1 MNQREIWDAEA
12 ATFDDEADHGLA
24 DPATREAWRALLL
37 GVLPPAPAR
46 IADLGCGTGSLSVL
60 LAEEGYA
67 VDGLDFSPEM
77 VARARAKADA
87 AGVAVEVVVGDA
99 RAPGLPPASYDVV
112 LSRHVLWAMDDPALA
127 LVRWLELLAP
137 GGTLLLVEG
146 SWSTGA
152 GITAAQ
158 AAALVRKTGREADVR
173 LLLEPVYWGKEIT
186 DERYLL
192 VSGSAR

>member
-1 MNQREIWDAEA
+1 MDQRELWDAEA

-46 IADLGCGTGSLSVL
+46 IADLGCGTGSLAVL

-67 VDGLDFSPEM
+67 VDGLDLSPEM

-87 AGVAVEVVVGDA
+87 AGVSVDLTVGDA
-99 RAPGLPPASYDVV
+99 QAPGLPPASYDVV

-127 LVRWLELLAP
+127 LDRWLALLAS

-158 AAALVRKTGREADVR
+158 AAALVRETGREADVR
-173 LLLEPVYWGKEIT
+173 LLPEPVYWGKEIA

-192 VSGSAR
+192 VSASPR

>member
-1 MNQREIWDAEA
+1 MDQRELWDAEA

-60 LAEEGYA
+60 LAREGYA
-67 VDGLDFSPEM
+67 VDGLDLSPEM
-77 VARARAKADA
+77 VARARTKADA
-87 AGVAVEVVVGDA
+87 AGVSVDLTVGDA
-99 RAPGLPPASYDVV
+99 QAPGLPPASYDVV

-127 LVRWLELLAP
+127 LDRWLALLAS

-158 AAALVRKTGREADVR
+158 AAALVRETGRQADVR
-173 LLLEPVYWGKEIT
+173 LLPEPVYWGKEIT

-192 VSGSAR
+192 VSASPR

>member
-1 MNQREIWDAEA
+1 MDQRELWDAEA

-37 GVLPPAPAR
+37 GVLPAAPAR

-60 LAEEGYA
+60 LAREGYA
-67 VDGLDFSPEM
+67 VDGLDLSPEM
-77 VARARAKADA
+77 VARARTKADG
-87 AGVAVEVVVGDA
+87 AGVSVDLTVGDA
-99 RAPGLPPASYDVV
+99 QAPGLPPASYDVV

-127 LVRWLELLAP
+127 LDRWLALLAS

-158 AAALVRKTGREADVR
+158 AAALVRETGREADVR
-173 LLLEPVYWGKEIT
+173 LLPEPVYWGKEIA

-192 VSGSAR
+192 VSASAR

>member
-24 DPATREAWRALLL
+24 DPATRQAWRALLL

-46 IADLGCGTGSLSVL
+46 IADLGCGTGTLSVL
-60 LAEEGYA
+60 LAQEGYA
-67 VDGLDFSPEM
+67 VDGLDISPEM
-77 VARARAKADA
+77 VDRARAKADA
-87 AGVAVEVVVGDA
+87 AEVSVDLEVGDA
-99 RAPGLPPASYDVV
+99 QAPDLPPASYDVV

-127 LVRWLELLAP
+127 LDRWLALLAP

-152 GITAAQ
+152 GITAAE
-158 AAALVRKTGREADVR
+158 AATLVRDTGREADVR
-173 LLLEPVYWGKEIT
+173 LLPEPVYWGKPIT